1 MKLMISAVLLHFFV
15 ITLSGCATPSGSAFS
30 GASETTVSTIQA
42 EPPQEPLVTANE
54 ATLFLVQFMDL
65 ELQAFENDLRLYTF
79 VDDENRATDEP
90 GGIIKGLMTLKASV
104 VDMTMS
110 GDVALVRWDLIDMID
125 ALASVA
131 IGIHNKSGDQINAE
145 MQAYWSVVGTY
156 MENLREVHDKHV
168 VFPEIEGD
176 HSPLHAE
183 KALFS
188 DPRDAESFEQAARLF
203 DEREYAAAVDLLEP
217 LLGKYRDQQ
226 AEGSVLV
233 RYGQCYIDLESPLN
247 REVDSEERLLEYL
260 NDYVERKPYS
270 VHNYPLYLQWR
281 TLTQTR
287 YGLSNW
293 SVIKNHEY
301 NQVMWGFVE
310 SALTHIQENPA
321 DKPAKANIFLLLST
335 PIIVRFPA
343 NYHFGNSVVMEH
355 AILSRMF
362 NRRDE
367 DTDKTPEVE

>member
-1 MKLMISAVLLHFFV
+1 MISAVLLHFFL
-15 ITLSGCATPSGSAFS
+15 ITLSGCVRLQSYPAVSVP
-30 GASETTVSTIQA
+30 SETAVSAIQA
-42 EPPQEPLVTANE
+42 EPPQKPLVTGAE
-54 ATLFLVQFMDL
+54 ATLFLIQFMNL
-65 ELQAFENDLRLYTF
+65 ELQALENDLRFYTM
-79 VDDENRATDEP
+79 VGDEYRATDEP
-90 GGIIKGLMTLKASV
+90 GGIIKDLLTLKSSV
-104 VDMTMS
+104 VDMTMPV
-110 GDVALVRWDLIDMID
+110 DVAPVRWDLIEVID
-125 ALASVA
+125 KLASIA
-131 IGIHNKSGDQINAE
+131 IGIHNKSGDQIDAE

-156 MENLREVHDKHV
+156 MENLREVYDKHM
-168 VFPEIEGD
+168 VFPEIEED

-188 DPRDAESFEQAARLF
+188 DPKDAESFKQAARLF

-233 RYGQCYIDLESPLN
+233 RYGQCYIDFESPLK

-281 TLTQTR
+281 TLTQLR

-293 SVIKNHEY
+293 SVIKNHAY

-321 DKPAKANIFLLLST
+321 DKPAKANILLLLST

-343 NYHFGNSVVMEH
+343 NYYCGNSVAMEH
-355 AILSRMF
+355 ASLSRMF

-367 DTDKTPEVE
+367 DTDETPDVE